1 MDFSKIDFKTVDWK
15 QLLTSFD
22 GRIGREMF
30 WVGLV
35 AAAIVSAV
43 IYFVAGMIARVV
55 PGIGW
60 LILLALQ
67 VVSLYP
73 AAAVAMKRLHDRD
86 KPDFWL
92 AVYFG
97 PYLVFL
103 VLAALAILLTMS
115 FGFLWTIL
123 TIAYPVA
130 FLYMLYDLGWLEGIP
145 GPNRHGSAPGEPPVA
160 KAA

>member
-97 PYLVFL
+97 P
-103 VLAALAILLTMS
+103 TSCSSSSPPWRS
-115 FGFLWTIL
+115 F
-123 TIAYPVA
+123 
-130 FLYMLYDLGWLEGIP
+130 
-145 GPNRHGSAPGEPPVA
+145 
-160 KAA
+160 